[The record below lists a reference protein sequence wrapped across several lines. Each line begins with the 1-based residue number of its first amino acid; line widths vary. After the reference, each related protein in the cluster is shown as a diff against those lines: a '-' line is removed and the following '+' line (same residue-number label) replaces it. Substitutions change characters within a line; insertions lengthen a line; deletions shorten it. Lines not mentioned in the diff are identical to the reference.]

1 MFNYDHFKDSGAKR
15 NKSKD
20 APVGRVCLPVLQKR
34 FVFSPFQLN
43 CEHNVRATVSLTPI
57 NFSKTVHVRHRKVKT
72 HTCGIYILSVL
83 KLALLILSA
92 VQHSKV
98 VRGQS
103 VAKVEEK
110 ENLILEIPHIA
121 FHQQPASCVGL
132 TEMEK
137 VGFLWRTP
145 VEESQAAAKQ
155 K

>member
-103 VAKVEEK
+103 VAKK
-110 ENLILEIPHIA
+110 RKRKSYSRDPSYRIPSA
-121 FHQQPASCVGL
+121 ACFMCWADRNGES
-132 TEMEK
+132 
-137 VGFLWRTP
+137 GFFMAYPCRGIT
-145 VEESQAAAKQ
+145 SSG
-155 K
+155 